1 MEILLIEPSQELTET
16 VRRRLTDDGYT
27 AVCVSNGTDALKLL
41 DSLRFESILLEWSLP
56 DMDGVDVLRELRTRR
71 LDTPVMVLSSRA
83 CVADRVLALDSGA
96 DDYLLRP
103 FHLDECMARVR
114 RMVRTYQRR
123 TPPEYDGTNGGIH
136 CIADLT
142 VDLTQHV
149 ATRSGKRLLLS
160 AKESAILEY
169 FAQHAGKILTRAEIE
184 AHISAQDAGSGLVPV
199 YIHYLRQKIDEGHP
213 LPLLHTVRGK
223 GYMLSANPMRK
234 PRRCFRPVTC
244 AV

>member
-1 MEILLIEPSQELTET
+1 MEILLIEPSRELTDS
-16 VRRRLTDDGYT
+16 VRRRLNEEGYT

-56 DMDGVDVLRELRTRR
+56 DMNGVDVLRELRTRR
-71 LDTPVMVLSSRA
+71 LDTPVMVLSTRA

-114 RMVRTYQRR
+114 RMVRTYHRHI
-123 TPPEYDGTNGGIH
+123 PESSGDGSGGIQ

-184 AHISAQDAGSGLVPV
+184 AHIAVQDSGSGLVPV
-199 YIHYLRQKIDEGHP
+199 YIHYLRQKIDEGYP

-234 PRRCFRPVTC
+234 PRRCFRPVAC